1 MTLVL
6 LDTNAYLRLA
16 KRVRPAVGVRFGQK
30 GYILTIHKSVE
41 DEVHRNPR
49 LRVTYPWFD
58 TAEFA
63 SERLAK
69 QIRLSEA
76 EKASIHAAQSV
87 LHGWVLTDPD
97 PYTTGGRSPPG
108 ATDCWLLALGQIKE
122 AIVVTD
128 DLGMHMLAE
137 TFGIPVWHGYELLD
151 KLRSAKVV
159 DPPLIREI
167 YAALE
172 ANGDIPKTW
181 REAKHTVFLKI
192 FGTKERV
199 PGAPEGHG

>member
-16 KRVRPAVGVRFGQK
+16 KRVRPAVGVKFGQK
-30 GYILTIHKSVE
+30 GYVLTIHKSVE

-49 LRVTYPWFD
+49 LRATYPWFD
-58 TAEFA
+58 GQEFA

-76 EKASIHAAQSV
+76 DKASIHAAQSV
-87 LHGWVLTDPD
+87 LHGWVLADPE
-97 PYTTGGRSPPG
+97 PYTSGGRSPPG
-108 ATDCWLLALGQIKE
+108 TTDCWLLALGQVKP

-128 DLGMHMLAE
+128 DLGMHALAKD
-137 TFGIPVWHGYELLD
+137 FGILVWHGYELLD

-159 DPPLIREI
+159 DAPLIREI
-167 YAALE
+167 YKALE
-172 ANGDIPKTW
+172 DNRDLPKTW
-181 REAKHTVFLKI
+181 KAAKHTVFLKI
-192 FGTKERV
+192 FGPKAR
-199 PGAPEGHG
+199 

>member
-16 KRVRPAVGVRFGQK
+16 RRVRPAVGIKFGQK
-30 GYILTIHKSVE
+30 EYVVTIHKSVE

-49 LRVTYPWFD
+49 LRATYPWFD
-58 TAEFA
+58 GQEFA

-76 EKASIHAAQSV
+76 DKASVQAAQSV
-87 LHGWVLTDPD
+87 LRGWVLADPKL
-97 PYTTGGRSPPG
+97 YTSGGRSPPG
-108 ATDCWLLALGQIKE
+108 ATDCWLLAFGQVKP

-128 DLGMHMLAE
+128 DLGMHALAKD
-137 TFGIPVWHGYELLD
+137 FGILVWHGYELLD

-167 YAALE
+167 YEALE

-181 REAKHTVFLKI
+181 QAAKHTTFLKI
-192 FGTKERV
+192 FGPKGR
-199 PGAPEGHG
+199 